1 MLTNLAGP
9 ISNEGNEIT
18 LRYSDYIIDRLG
30 VMAHKVEKDASE
42 NNKMHDC
49 AMCNFFRKSESS
61 KYRYKRFGYPD
72 PYPVPI

>member
-1 MLTNLAGP
+1 
-9 ISNEGNEIT
+9 
-18 LRYSDYIIDRLG
+18 
-30 VMAHKVEKDASE
+30 MAHKVEKDASE

-72 PYPVPI
+72 PYPVPIWKQFLYIRIRLQTHYPTG